1 MHELSVTSYLV
12 DAVDAQAREL
22 GAKRVLTINLIVGE
36 RSGIVDD
43 SLRFYLEM
51 LAPGTL
57 VEGAELVVN
66 RTSLRFHCG
75 ACDADYHPKGADF
88 ECPSCGIVGTL
99 VDDGSDLLIESLEI
113 ET

>member
-12 DAVDAQAREL
+12 DAVDKQAREL
-22 GAKRVLTINLIVGE
+22 GAKRVVTINVIVGE

-51 LAPGTL
+51 LSPGTL
-57 VEGAELVVN
+57 VEGAELVVQ
-66 RTSLRFHCG
+66 RTSMRFYCA
-75 ACDADYHPKGADF
+75 ACDEDYHPEGANF
-88 ECPSCGIVGTL
+88 ECPGCGAIGTL

>member
-12 DAVDAQAREL
+12 DAVDKQAREL
-22 GAKRVLTINLIVGE
+22 GAKRVVTINVIVGE

-43 SLRFYLEM
+43 SLRFYFEM
-51 LAPGTL
+51 LSPGTL
-57 VEGAELVVN
+57 VEGAELVVQ
-66 RTSLRFHCG
+66 RTSMRFYC
-75 ACDADYHPKGADF
+75 ATCDEDYHPEGANF
-88 ECPSCGIVGTL
+88 ECPGCEAIGTL